1 VGKELAA
8 NLPEKMAD
16 RVHLQQGFM
25 NLMLN
30 AIEAMKDSGGEL
42 LVKSRRQEGQL
53 QFSGSDTGGVANG
66 ENGTD
71 RFCVLYDQAAGQWHG
86 LGHQPF
92 HCESHG
98 SRLWATANDGRGAT
112 LHFTLPSQVSETSPS
127 V

>member
-1 VGKELAA
+1 VGKELAV
-8 NLPEKMAD
+8 NLPEIMAD

-71 RFCVLYDQAAGQWHG
+71 LLRSLR
-86 LGHQPF
+86 P
-92 HCESHG
+92 
-98 SRLWATANDGRGAT
+98 SRRAVSWAW
-112 LHFTLPSQVSETSPS
+112 PSAVPL
-127 V
+127 